1 MMKLIY
7 ANGLEKAG
15 HVAYNPEHYLANKEK
30 YAAKS
35 KAWREANPEK
45 AKQNRANYYL
55 NNKSKELAYSTR
67 YNRHKKTGVSQEQYL
82 AKLNEQGSVCAICK
96 QVDTKALAADHCHT
110 TGLFRGLLCNNC
122 NRGLGHFQDDPQLLQ
137 KAMEYLNVLIN

>member
-1 MMKLIY
+1 V
-7 ANGLEKAG
+7 NGQERAV

-82 AKLNEQGSVCAICK
+82 AKLNEQGGVCAICK
-96 QVDTKALAADHCHT
+96 QADTKALAADHCHI
-110 TGLFRGLLCNNC
+110 TGLFRGLLCSNC
-122 NRGLGHFQDDPQLLQ
+122 NRGLGYMKDNITILKQ
-137 KAMEYLNVLIN
+137 AVEYLNDYIN